1 MTAAAAFFVARLL
14 VRRGGGAEPS
24 ARRGVSRFGN
34 AAGGDLGGEHVPAQE
49 GQRVVARVDARA
61 RDPAREGRPRDGE
74 GDLPM
79 TSRKKLGDTRAEKP
93 ETPWLSRTPRPA

>member
-1 MTAAAAFFVARLL
+1 MTAAAFFVARLL
-14 VRRGGGAEPS
+14 IRRGGAEPS

-74 GDLPM
+74 GDLVGGAEESRVDAAVAACLLY
-79 TSRKKLGDTRAEKP
+79 TSP
-93 ETPWLSRTPRPA
+93 SPRDS